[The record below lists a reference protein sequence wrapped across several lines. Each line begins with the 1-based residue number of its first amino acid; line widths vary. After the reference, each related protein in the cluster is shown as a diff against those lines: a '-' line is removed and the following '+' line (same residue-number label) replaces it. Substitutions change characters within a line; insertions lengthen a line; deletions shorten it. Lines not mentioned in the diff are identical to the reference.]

1 MDKFK
6 KAITNYIEKDE
17 NFALFIDGEWG
28 TGKTHFFEYDYFFNE
43 IDENNEDIQKNYNK
57 SSYKKE
63 YISVYGKHSLKQIQE
78 IIVTK
83 LLSHVDEDVINQNIK
98 KGLNNIFKLLDIKY
112 IKNENITASIDDYLE
127 TKAIN
132 KIKKKLNQNGS
143 EVVLIIDDIERL
155 SSSINLKEFL
165 GFIRNVLLDSF
176 NCKVILV
183 GNKNSINSAHQE
195 GMTEHWE
202 KVISRTLKFPSNLEV
217 AKNILEDDLKTID
230 FEKNEIQ
237 EIKEFICIYSLSKSE
252 SSVLNLRTLKLVIAD
267 FKNLYDQLEDSNK
280 QKANIR
286 MSLFTSLFILHN
298 INRNNETKTEKEFYE
313 LSPFNVSPVIDTK
326 ETPKKYFKDN
336 KVAKNYAYLSNELKK
351 YILEGNL
358 DIKEYQR
365 QINDNFSEKKADED
379 PLNILREFYFYSEDK
394 IQCQEEKAV
403 RIINDSTYGF
413 GYRLNLYM
421 SLIIL
426 NNKEMLFLEDC
437 DLQKLEKE
445 LLDSF
450 ELQKTNNVG
459 GEFITN
465 LTHYD
470 FSSNEQLREFK
481 KALSEKL
488 KMKQKESIISEGI
501 YEKYIEAILKL
512 DRKTIDKLERDY
524 IEVLY
529 LDIYEKFNEDINN
542 VEEKLLE
549 SNAQIIELNRYLRGT
564 GVEHTTLG
572 NVENFKENINKI
584 STKVNDKITKYNF
597 NTLIET
603 LDENIK
609 LFD

>member
-78 IIVTK
+78 IIITK

-132 KIKKKLNQNGS
+132 KIKKNLNQNGA

-313 LSPFNVSPVIDTK
+313 LSPFNVSPVIDTE

-403 RIINDSTYGF
+403 RIINNSTYGF

-437 DLQKLEKE
+437 DLQKLEEE

-459 GEFITN
+459 GEFIIN

-488 KMKQKESIISEGI
+488 KMKQKESIISAGI

>member
-83 LLSHVDEDVINQNIK
+83 LLSHVGEEVINQNIK

-112 IKNENITASIDDYLE
+112 INNENITASIDDYLE

-132 KIKKKLNQNGS
+132 KIKKNLNQNGA

-217 AKNILEDDLKTID
+217 AKNILEDDLKTTY
-230 FEKNEIQ
+230 FERNEIQ

-313 LSPFNVSPVIDTK
+313 LSPFYVAPVIDTK

-336 KVAKNYAYLSNELKK
+336 KVAKNYAYFSNELKK

-379 PLNILREFYFYSEDK
+379 PLNILREFYFYSEDE

-437 DLQKLEKE
+437 DLQKLEEE

-450 ELQKTNNVG
+450 EPQKTNNVG

-488 KMKQKESIISEGI
+488 KMKQKESITSAGI

-512 DRKTIDKLERDY
+512 DRKTIGKLESDY
-524 IEVLY
+524 REVLY

-542 VEEKLLE
+542 VKEKLLE
-549 SNAQIIELNRYLRGT
+549 SNAQIIELNRYLRGK

-572 NVENFKENINKI
+572 NVEKFKENINKI

-609 LFD
+609 LLD

>member
-83 LLSHVDEDVINQNIK
+83 LLSHVGEEVINQNIK

-112 IKNENITASIDDYLE
+112 INNENITASIDDYLE

-132 KIKKKLNQNGS
+132 KIKKNLNQNGA

-217 AKNILEDDLKTID
+217 AKNILEDDLKTTY
-230 FEKNEIQ
+230 FERNEIQ

-313 LSPFNVSPVIDTK
+313 LSPFNVAPVIDTK

-336 KVAKNYAYLSNELKK
+336 KVAKNYAYFSNELKK

-379 PLNILREFYFYSEDK
+379 PLNILREFYFYSEDE

-437 DLQKLEKE
+437 DLQKLEEE

-450 ELQKTNNVG
+450 EPQKTNNVG

-470 FSSNEQLREFK
+470 FSNNEQLREFK

-488 KMKQKESIISEGI
+488 KMKQKESITSGGI

-512 DRKTIDKLERDY
+512 DRKTIGKLESDY
-524 IEVLY
+524 REVLY

-542 VEEKLLE
+542 VKEKLLE
-549 SNAQIIELNRYLRGT
+549 SNAQIIELNRYLRGK

-572 NVENFKENINKI
+572 NVEKFKENINKI

-609 LFD
+609 LLD

>member
-1 MDKFK
+1 M
-6 KAITNYIEKDE
+6 I
-17 NFALFIDGEWG
+17 
-28 TGKTHFFEYDYFFNE
+28 
-43 IDENNEDIQKNYNK
+43 
-57 SSYKKE
+57 
-63 YISVYGKHSLKQIQE
+63 
-78 IIVTK
+78 
-83 LLSHVDEDVINQNIK
+83 
-98 KGLNNIFKLLDIKY
+98 
-112 IKNENITASIDDYLE
+112 
-127 TKAIN
+127 
-132 KIKKKLNQNGS
+132 
-143 EVVLIIDDIERL
+143 
-155 SSSINLKEFL
+155 
-165 GFIRNVLLDSF
+165 
-176 NCKVILV
+176 ILV
-183 GNKNSINSAHQE
+183 K
-195 GMTEHWE
+195 
-202 KVISRTLKFPSNLEV
+202 
-217 AKNILEDDLKTID
+217 
-230 FEKNEIQ
+230 
-237 EIKEFICIYSLSKSE
+237 
-252 SSVLNLRTLKLVIAD
+252 
-267 FKNLYDQLEDSNK
+267 
-280 QKANIR
+280 
-286 MSLFTSLFILHN
+286 
-298 INRNNETKTEKEFYE
+298 
-313 LSPFNVSPVIDTK
+313 
-326 ETPKKYFKDN
+326 
-336 KVAKNYAYLSNELKK
+336 
-351 YILEGNL
+351 
-358 DIKEYQR
+358 
-365 QINDNFSEKKADED
+365 KKADED